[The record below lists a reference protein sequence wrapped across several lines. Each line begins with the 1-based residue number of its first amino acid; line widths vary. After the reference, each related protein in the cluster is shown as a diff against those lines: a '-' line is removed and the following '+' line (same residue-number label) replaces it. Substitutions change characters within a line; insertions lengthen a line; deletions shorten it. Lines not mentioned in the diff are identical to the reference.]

1 MSEEITITTR
11 VLAISTLRALAD
23 APIRSD
29 KALGRMAAAA
39 QALTAALGEGGFN
52 ENAELAMQHGVGF
65 IVGDT
70 LLPEAQDFSPRHY
83 IETRLV
89 QAALALCAA
98 ELSKGGK
105 GFPRKRK
112 QAARATQ
119 RIYAAIRDLLGP
131 TWPA

>member
-39 QALTAALGEGGFN
+39 QALTAALGEG
-52 ENAELAMQHGVGF
+52 GF